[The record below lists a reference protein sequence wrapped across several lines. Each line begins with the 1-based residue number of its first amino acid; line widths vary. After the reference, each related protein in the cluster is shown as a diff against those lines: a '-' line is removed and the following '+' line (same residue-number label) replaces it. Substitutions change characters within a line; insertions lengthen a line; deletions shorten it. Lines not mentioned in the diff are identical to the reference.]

1 MSQRVLRDAD
11 PPVHATIIQAMQH
24 WGISP
29 DAVVAPVQGEANHTV
44 LLGDRL
50 VLRIPRDGGTLSDD
64 LRKEAEVIPVMVAEG
79 VQTSPVMKYESAGVG
94 DGRPLMVMERAP
106 GRPWA
111 PETPTSRRDHDISR
125 HLGGIIRRLHNAA
138 LLGDPRL
145 PSVPIDRDT
154 FDPRGLLPGLTRT
167 GVLEPSVADGLRI
180 WLDHLAAFRPER
192 PPLVLIH
199 GDVAPGNI
207 VVTSDGAAR
216 TTLIDWGDAAFAD
229 PAMDFAKLPLATL
242 PDVVDGYLAAPGVG
256 DLTAWLARALW
267 YHVAWGVAAL
277 ARDGVSPAR
286 AGERLAVVL
295 RHFATD
301 DDPAW
306 DGLRPPVSD
315 RTRRRSG

>member
-1 MSQRVLRDAD
+1 MSQRVLRDVA
-11 PPVHATIIQAMQH
+11 PPVQATIIQAIQR
-24 WGISP
+24 WGIP
-29 DAVVAPVQGEANHTV
+29 PETVVAPVQGEANHTV

-64 LRKEAEVIPVMVAEG
+64 LRKEAEVIPVMIAEG
-79 VQTSPVMKYESAGVG
+79 VRTPPVIRFEAAGVG

-111 PETPTSRRDHDISR
+111 PETPISRFDHDISS
-125 HLGGIIRRLHNAA
+125 HLGVIVRRLHNAA
-138 LLGDPRL
+138 LVGDRRL

-192 PPLVLIH
+192 PSLVLIH
-199 GDVAPGNI
+199 GDVAPRNI
-207 VVTSDGAAR
+207 LVTSDGAAR

-242 PDVVDGYLAAPGVG
+242 SDVVDGYLAAPGVG
-256 DLTAWLARALW
+256 DLTAWLARVLW
-267 YHVAWGVAAL
+267 YHVAWGVAAM
-277 ARDGVSPAR
+277 AGAGGEPVR
-286 AGERLAVVL
+286 AGDRLAMVL
-295 RHFATD
+295 SHFASNAE
-301 DDPAW
+301 PVWSA
-306 DGLRPPVSD
+306 LRPSITV
-315 RTRRRSG
+315 RI

>member
-1 MSQRVLRDAD
+1 MSQRVLRDVA
-11 PPVHATIIQAMQH
+11 PPVQATIIQAIQR
-24 WGISP
+24 WGIP
-29 DAVVAPVQGEANHTV
+29 PETVVAPVQGEANHTV

-50 VLRIPRDGGTLSDD
+50 VLRIPCDGGTLSDD
-64 LRKEAEVIPVMVAEG
+64 LRKEAEVIPVMIAEG
-79 VQTSPVMKYESAGVG
+79 VRTPPVIRFEAAGVG

-111 PETPTSRRDHDISR
+111 PETPISRPDHDISG
-125 HLGGIIRRLHNAA
+125 HLGVIVRRLHNAA
-138 LLGDPRL
+138 LVDDRRL

-180 WLDHLAAFRPER
+180 WLDGLARFRPER

-199 GDVAPGNI
+199 GDLASRNI
-207 VVTSDGAAR
+207 LVTSDGAAR

-267 YHVAWGVAAL
+267 YHVAWGVAAM
-277 ARDGVSPAR
+277 ARDDVSPGR
-286 AGERLAVVL
+286 AADRLTVVL

-315 RTRRRSG
+315 RTRHRSG